1 MTTISSAGSIKLFKP
16 ENKPKNATDR
26 CMTCPEEQNCAW
38 SAKEYYYERNFK
50 KGNTGWPVQVVV
62 EDPTEANLLKA
73 LQEGPYGECVFN
85 GQNDQNDNQV
95 VTMTFDCGA
104 IATFSMVAFTE
115 AQCVRMT
122 RIMGTEG
129 EITVNSET
137 GFHYFNFLTRESVEI
152 GITVIFFTFCF

>member
-1 MTTISSAGSIKLFKP
+1 
-16 ENKPKNATDR
+16 
-26 CMTCPEEQNCAW
+26 MTCPEEKNCAW

-73 LQEGPYGECVFN
+73 LEEGPYGECVFN

-95 VTMTFDCGA
+95 VTMTFDNGA

-122 RIMGTEG
+122 RIMGT
-129 EITVNSET
+129 
-137 GFHYFNFLTRESVEI
+137 RESVEI
-152 GITVIFFTFCF
+152 GITVIFIFYLLKMAKG